1 MKYKF
6 RNNIL
11 EGLIGRYVNLDKN
24 LTIQGFTYAKGIGTT
39 ILTYL
44 VKSAFN
50 IHRFPLWE
58 DRHFTKELHTCM
70 NGHDKLKQVFEND
83 IFLEYHDDIIE
94 EIKEI
99 YSYTQSF
106 LNEEYKDQNYVK
118 LYRNLEGE
126 YAAILLQLKNQA
138 IIENKTTIKISTD
151 ILNSFT
157 DNPGTYGKDVH
168 IEIDVPKQ
176 DVLYYANIFDYGVME
191 SEEFVILNNSK
202 DGLIEIPVER
212 IFKSYN
218 DYDETRWRLHECK
231 DQKYYYCNFSINTQ
245 INFGK
250 HYKKR
255 NYEKEN
261 FICNYLKKI
270 DKCCEI

>member
-1 MKYKF
+1 MGWY
-6 RNNIL
+6 
-11 EGLIGRYVNLDKN
+11 N
-24 LTIQGFTYAKGIGTT
+24 LTIQGFTYGKGIGTT

-50 IHRFPLWE
+50 IHRFPMWE
-58 DRHFTKELHTCM
+58 DRHFTNKLYPSME
-70 NGHDKLKQVFEND
+70 GYDKLKQVFEND
-83 IFLEYHDDIIE
+83 IFLEQHDKIIE

-99 YSYTQSF
+99 YSYTQKN
-106 LNEEYKDQNYVK
+106 LNEEYENRSYVK
-118 LYRNLEGE
+118 LYRNLAGE

-138 IIENKTTIKISTD
+138 IKENKTTIKISTD

-168 IEIDVPKQ
+168 IEIDVPKH
-176 DVLYYANIFDYGVME
+176 DVLYYASIFDYGIME
-191 SEEFVILNNSK
+191 SQEFVILNRSK
-202 DGLIEIPVER
+202 DSLMEIPVER

-218 DYDETRWRLHECK
+218 NYDETRWQLHEYK
-231 DQKYYYCNFSINTQ
+231 DQKHYYCNFSINTQ
-245 INFGK
+245 VDFGK

-255 NYEKEN
+255 NYKKEN

-270 DKCCEI
+270 DKCCEV

>member
-11 EGLIGRYVNLDKN
+11 EGLIGRYVDLDKN
-24 LTIQGFTYAKGIGTT
+24 LTIQGFTYGKGIGTT

-58 DRHFTKELHTCM
+58 DRHFTKELNTWM

-138 IIENKTTIKISTD
+138 IRENKTTIKIRRLFI
-151 ILNSFT
+151 ILC
-157 DNPGTYGKDVH
+157 
-168 IEIDVPKQ
+168 Q
-176 DVLYYANIFDYGVME
+176 
-191 SEEFVILNNSK
+191 
-202 DGLIEIPVER
+202 
-212 IFKSYN
+212 
-218 DYDETRWRLHECK
+218 
-231 DQKYYYCNFSINTQ
+231 
-245 INFGK
+245 
-250 HYKKR
+250 
-255 NYEKEN
+255 
-261 FICNYLKKI
+261 
-270 DKCCEI
+270 